1 MQTDLIRST
10 LYIILNA
17 MGILAL
23 MMILAY
29 SVWGEEEED

>member
-1 MQTDLIRST
+1 MQTDLIQST
-10 LYIILNA
+10 LFIILNV
-17 MGILAL
+17 MGVLAL